1 MAGHPDVQTSASAR
15 SITGWDGGAR
25 LFDGREWTVD
35 SADDDH
41 DITVSIHGMQYA
53 DGRVVSRVAVG
64 GLCPDWPIS
73 SQRARR
79 LARVLMAAAESADSS
94 EDMQPYM

>member
-1 MAGHPDVQTSASAR
+1 MAGHPDVHAPAYANSMA
-15 SITGWDGGAR
+15 GWDGQAR

-35 SADDDH
+35 SADDGH

-53 DGRVVSRVAVG
+53 DGRVESRVAVG
-64 GLCPDWPIS
+64 GLCPDSPIS

-79 LARVLMAAAESADSS
+79 LARVLIAAADSADSP
-94 EDMQPYM
+94 EDLLPYS

>member
-1 MAGHPDVQTSASAR
+1 MAGHPDVDTPPSAR
-15 SITGWDGGAR
+15 SITAWDGGAR

-35 SADDDH
+35 SADDGH
-41 DITVSIHGMQYA
+41 DITVSIHGLQYA

-64 GLCPDWPIS
+64 GLGPDLPIS

-79 LARVLMAAAESADSS
+79 LARVLMAAADSADSS
-94 EDMQPYM
+94 DMQPYV

>member
-1 MAGHPDVQTSASAR
+1 MTGHPDLEAPPGAE
-15 SITGWDGGAR
+15 SIAGWDGGAR
-25 LFDGREWTVD
+25 VFDGREWTVE
-35 SADDDH
+35 SASEGA

-64 GLCPDWPIS
+64 GLCPDWPIT

-79 LARVLMAAAESADSS
+79 LARALIAAAEAADNS
-94 EDMQPYM
+94 EDMRRA

>member
-1 MAGHPDVQTSASAR
+1 MAGHPDVHAPAFATS
-15 SITGWDGGAR
+15 TGGWDGEAR

-35 SADDDH
+35 SADDGH
-41 DITVSIHGMQYA
+41 DITVSIHGMQFA
-53 DGRVVSRVAVG
+53 DGRVESRVAVG

-79 LARVLMAAAESADSS
+79 LARVLIAAADSADSPD
-94 EDMQPYM
+94 EMWP